1 MSNHK
6 SEDEGRV
13 DSEGD
18 DPLELSPPSTDL
30 TLVEGTELSPAE
42 NQEDAQSLPIPA
54 LQRMRSIRHYGR
66 FALGVGVIAR
76 ALVTLCTTIED
87 AASIGDLFLTYTRF
101 YLVFIIILV
110 VFFCMGTGEV
120 TWSFWTPLVQHY
132 AAVCVDWFRRCLGGR
147 IIQIPGAE
155 QSNDPPAGLNRVRTS
170 VPYLSYVSV
179 SCSMANLALVAN
191 ENEEGT
197 RMMLGLPRPTIFT
210 ASFSLG
216 LGAIATAYS
225 AVTDLR
231 SLWPSVQD
239 NNSLSRRPSA
249 FIYTIT
255 FLGTLELF
263 YRTWILIYLTSLE
276 QWSNRG
282 AGFFFATLFTLCGTY
297 VNFCFQTSYALEG
310 SPFLLRVK
318 AAMINL
324 ALPIKIIFLAVIG
337 VTTVVSNMSMST
349 FNLSTLLPSIFNDH
363 FGYSIAPSVFNL
375 VAVLTA
381 AGITFGDVMSS
392 YIEVIRQMMG
402 YDQPDNLFLRG
413 VRSEPVSMG
422 RPYWMN
428 SNRISVLPDDYED
441 NLQDAILLEDLN
453 ADMQQG
459 PGPNVD
465 YDFD

>member
-1 MSNHK
+1 
-6 SEDEGRV
+6 
-13 DSEGD
+13 
-18 DPLELSPPSTDL
+18 
-30 TLVEGTELSPAE
+30 
-42 NQEDAQSLPIPA
+42 
-54 LQRMRSIRHYGR
+54 
-66 FALGVGVIAR
+66 
-76 ALVTLCTTIED
+76 
-87 AASIGDLFLTYTRF
+87 
-101 YLVFIIILV
+101 
-110 VFFCMGTGEV
+110 
-120 TWSFWTPLVQHY
+120 
-132 AAVCVDWFRRCLGGR
+132 
-147 IIQIPGAE
+147 
-155 QSNDPPAGLNRVRTS
+155 
-170 VPYLSYVSV
+170 
-179 SCSMANLALVAN
+179 
-191 ENEEGT
+191 
-197 RMMLGLPRPTIFT
+197 MMLGLPSPTIFT
-210 ASFSLG
+210 ASFSLA
-216 LGAIATAYS
+216 LGATATAYS

-239 NNSLSRRPSA
+239 NNPLNRRPSA

-255 FLGTLELF
+255 LLGSLELF

-282 AGFFFATLFTLCGTY
+282 AGFFFATLFTLCSFY

-324 ALPIKIIFLAVIG
+324 PFPIKIIFLAVIG

-441 NLQDAILLEDLN
+441 NLQGAIPLGELN
-453 ADMQQG
+453 ADMQRG